1 MISTDQKIDLLS
13 SLENR
18 FNKNM
23 HRHLTLNWETILDK
37 ISNNTVL
44 NTIYL
49 MEQTGGCPDV
59 TLLDDKIVYVDFS
72 EESPEKRRSLC
83 YDKEALDKRKQNK
96 PTSDVQTEAHKI
108 GITLLNEKQYKHLQT
123 IEPLDLKT
131 SSWIQTPTNIR
142 NLGGALF
149 CDRRYDTVFVYHN
162 GADSYY
168 SSRGF
173 RGYIEI

>member
-1 MISTDQKIDLLS
+1 MISTDQKIDFLEL
-13 SLENR
+13 LENR
-18 FNKNM
+18 FKANM
-23 HRHLTLNWETILDK
+23 HRHQSLNWETILDK
-37 ISNNTVL
+37 INEKSIL

-49 MEQTGGCPDV
+49 MEKTGGHPDA
-59 TLLDDKIVYVDFS
+59 TILDDQIVYVDFS
-72 EESPEKRRSLC
+72 KETPEQRRSLC
-83 YDKEALDKRKQNK
+83 YDKDALDKRKQNK
-96 PTSDVQTEAHKI
+96 PNSDAQTEAHKI

-123 IEPLDLKT
+123 IEPMDLKT

-149 CDRRYDTVFVYHN
+149 CDRRYDTVFIYHN

-168 SSRGF
+168 ASRGF